1 MNEIDTLRDLV
12 KYNTVKDK
20 ENQEILTYI
29 ENYLKALGFYLE
41 KKEKYLIMSIG
52 NEPILGFIGH
62 SDTVN
67 YIEGWSTNPFD
78 VTVEDDNI
86 YGLGVCDMKGGI
98 AAFLQ
103 ALEEFDLNTLKRG
116 IKVYITYD
124 EEIAFSGIKEILKN
138 QKQFPEYI
146 IVGEPTD
153 NQIITGCKGLLAVK
167 IKTKG
172 KKVHSSTP
180 DKGESANLKMI
191 KLLNE
196 LQNFYEKEIK
206 IERNDNYEVN
216 YTTMNIGLINGG
228 NSINSVS
235 DKCESFIDFRIA
247 KEEHIEKI
255 KRKINELSEKYK
267 ADIYYEIEIQPF
279 FNKIDFI
286 ENEKTANFMTEA
298 SWVNGK
304 RMILGPGPVTAHEID
319 EHISINSL
327 RLLVEQYKELIEK
340 ICNQ

>member
-1 MNEIDTLRDLV
+1 MSEIDLLKALV
-12 KYNTVKDK
+12 KYNTVEDK
-20 ENQEILTYI
+20 ENQKILVYI
-29 ENYLKALGFYLE
+29 EEYLKPLGFTIQ

-52 NEPILGFIGH
+52 KEPNLGFIGH

-67 YIEGWSTNPFD
+67 YIDGWLTNPYD
-78 VTVEDDNI
+78 VTVKNDNI

-103 ALEEFDLNTLKRG
+103 ALAEIDLNTLKRG

-124 EEIAFSGIKEILKN
+124 EEIAFSGIKDILKSHEE
-138 QKQFPEYI
+138 FPEYI

-153 NQIITGCKGLLAVK
+153 NQIITGCKGLLAVR

-206 IERNDNYEVN
+206 VEKNDNYEVN

-247 KEEHIEKI
+247 KEEHIETI
-255 KRKINELSEKYK
+255 KQKINELSDKYK
-267 ADIYYEIEIQPF
+267 ADVYYEIEIQPF
-279 FNKIDFI
+279 FNKIDFL
-286 ENEKTANFMTEA
+286 EDEKTANFMTEA
-298 SWVNGK
+298 SWVKGK
-304 RMILGPGPVTAHEID
+304 RMILGPGPVTAHEIN
-319 EHISINSL
+319 EHITKKSL

-340 ICNQ
+340 ICN

>member
-1 MNEIDTLRDLV
+1 MNEIDILKILV
-12 KYNTVKDK
+12 QYNTVEDK
-20 ENQEILTYI
+20 ENQKILAYI
-29 ENYLKALGFYLE
+29 EEYLKLLGFTIQ

-52 NEPILGFIGH
+52 KKPILGFIGH

-67 YIEGWSTNPFD
+67 YINGWSTNPFD
-78 VTVEDDNI
+78 VTVKDDNI

-103 ALEEFDLNTLKRG
+103 ALAEIDLNTLKRG

-124 EEIAFSGIKEILKN
+124 EEIAFSGIKDILKN
-138 QKQFPEYI
+138 HEQFPEYI

-153 NQIITGCKGLLAVK
+153 NQIITGCKGLLAVR

-196 LQNFYEKEIK
+196 LQNFYEEGIK
-206 IERNDNYEVN
+206 VEQNDNYEVN

-247 KEEHIEKI
+247 KEEHIETI
-255 KRKINELSEKYK
+255 KQKINELSDKYK
-267 ADIYYEIEIQPF
+267 ADVYYEIEIQPF
-279 FNKIDFI
+279 FNKIDFL
-286 ENEKTANFMTEA
+286 EDEKTANFMTEA
-298 SWVNGK
+298 SWVKGK
-304 RMILGPGPVTAHEID
+304 RIILGPGPITAHEIN
-319 EHISINSL
+319 EHISKKSL
-327 RLLVEQYKELIEK
+327 RVLVEQYKELIEK
-340 ICNQ
+340 ICN

>member
-1 MNEIDTLRDLV
+1 MNEMDTLRDLV
-12 KYNTVKDK
+12 KFNTIKDK
-20 ENQEILTYI
+20 DNQGILTYI
-29 ENYLKALGFYLE
+29 ENYLKTLGIFLE

-52 NEPILGFIGH
+52 KEPILGFIGH

-78 VTVEDDNI
+78 VTVKDDNI

-103 ALEEFDLNTLKRG
+103 ALAEIDLNTLKRG

-124 EEIAFSGIKEILKN
+124 EEIAFSGIKDILKSHEE
-138 QKQFPEYI
+138 FPEYI

-153 NQIITGCKGLLAVK
+153 NQIITGCKGLLAVR

-180 DKGESANLKMI
+180 DKGKSANLEMI

-255 KRKINELSEKYK
+255 KQKINELSEKYK

-279 FNKIDFI
+279 FNNIDFL
-286 ENEKTANFMTEA
+286 ENKKTANFMTEA
-298 SWVNGK
+298 SWVKGK
-304 RMILGPGPVTAHEID
+304 RIILGPGPITAHEIN
-319 EHISINSL
+319 EHISIKSL
-327 RLLVEQYKELIEK
+327 RLLIEQYKGLIEK

>member
-1 MNEIDTLRDLV
+1 MSEIDILKALV
-12 KYNTVKDK
+12 KYNTVEDK
-20 ENQEILTYI
+20 ENQKILTYI
-29 ENYLKALGFYLE
+29 EYYLKSMGFSIQ

-52 NEPILGFIGH
+52 KEPILGFIGH

-78 VTVEDDNI
+78 VTVKDEEI

-103 ALEEFDLNTLKRG
+103 ALAETDLNTLKRG
-116 IKVYITYD
+116 IKIYITYD

-138 QKQFPEYI
+138 HEQFPEYI

-153 NQIITGCKGLLAVK
+153 NQMITGCKGLLAVR

-180 DKGESANLKMI
+180 DKGKSANLEMI

-206 IERNDNYEVN
+206 VERNDNYEVN

-255 KRKINELSEKYK
+255 KQKINELSEKYE

-279 FNKIDFI
+279 FNKIDFL

-298 SWVNGK
+298 SWVKGK
-304 RMILGPGPVTAHEID
+304 RIILGPGPVTAHEID
-319 EHISINSL
+319 EHISQKSL
-327 RLLVEQYKELIEK
+327 RLLVEQYKELIQK
-340 ICNQ
+340 ICN

>member
-1 MNEIDTLRDLV
+1 MSEIDLLKALV
-12 KYNTVKDK
+12 KYNTVEDK
-20 ENQEILTYI
+20 ENQKILAYI
-29 ENYLKALGFYLE
+29 EEYLKLLGFTIQ

-52 NEPILGFIGH
+52 KKPILGFIGH

-67 YIEGWSTNPFD
+67 HINGWSTNPFD
-78 VTVEDDNI
+78 VTVKDDNI

-103 ALEEFDLNTLKRG
+103 ALAEIDLNTLKRG

-124 EEIAFSGIKEILKN
+124 EEIAFSGIKDILKN
-138 QKQFPEYI
+138 HEQFPEYI

-153 NQIITGCKGLLAVK
+153 NQIITGCKGLLAVR

-172 KKVHSSTP
+172 RKVHSSTP

-196 LQNFYEKEIK
+196 LQNFYEEGIK
-206 IERNDNYEVN
+206 VEQNDNYEVN

-255 KRKINELSEKYK
+255 KQKIDELSAKYK
-267 ADIYYEIEIQPF
+267 ADISYEIEIQPF

-298 SWVNGK
+298 SWVKGK
-304 RMILGPGPVTAHEID
+304 RMILGAGPVTAHEIN
-319 EHISINSL
+319 EHITKKSL

-340 ICNQ
+340 ICN

>member
-1 MNEIDTLRDLV
+1 MSEIDLLKALV
-12 KYNTVKDK
+12 KYNTVEDK
-20 ENQEILTYI
+20 ENQKILAYI
-29 ENYLKALGFYLE
+29 EEYLKLLGFTIQ

-52 NEPILGFIGH
+52 KKPILGFIGH

-67 YIEGWSTNPFD
+67 YIDGWTTDPFV
-78 VTVEDDNI
+78 VTVRDDNV
-86 YGLGVCDMKGGI
+86 YGLGVCDMKSGI

-103 ALEEFDLNTLKRG
+103 ALAEIDLNTLKRG

-138 QKQFPEYI
+138 HEEFPEYI

-153 NQIITGCKGLLAVK
+153 NQIITGCKGLLAVR

-172 KKVHSSTP
+172 KKLHSSTP

-196 LQNFYEKEIK
+196 LQNFYEEGIK
-206 IERNDNYEVN
+206 VEQNDNYEVN

-255 KRKINELSEKYK
+255 KQKIDELSAKYK
-267 ADIYYEIEIQPF
+267 ADISYEIEIQPF

-298 SWVNGK
+298 SWVKGK
-304 RMILGPGPVTAHEID
+304 RMILGAGPVTAHEIN
-319 EHISINSL
+319 EHITKKSL

-340 ICNQ
+340 ICN

>member
-1 MNEIDTLRDLV
+1 MSEIDLLKALV
-12 KYNTVKDK
+12 KYNTVEDK
-20 ENQEILTYI
+20 ENQKILAYI
-29 ENYLKALGFYLE
+29 EEYLKLLGFTIQ

-52 NEPILGFIGH
+52 KKPILGFIGH

-67 YIEGWSTNPFD
+67 HINGWSTNPFD
-78 VTVEDDNI
+78 VTVKDDNI

-103 ALEEFDLNTLKRG
+103 ALAEIDLNTLKRG

-124 EEIAFSGIKEILKN
+124 EEIAFSGIKDILKN
-138 QKQFPEYI
+138 HEQFPEYI

-153 NQIITGCKGLLAVK
+153 NQIITGCKGLLAVR

-172 KKVHSSTP
+172 RKVHSSTP

-196 LQNFYEKEIK
+196 LQNFYEEGIK
-206 IERNDNYEVN
+206 VEQNDNYEVN

-255 KRKINELSEKYK
+255 KQKIDELSAKYK
-267 ADIYYEIEIQPF
+267 ADISYEIEIQPF

-298 SWVNGK
+298 SWVKGK
-304 RMILGPGPVTAHEID
+304 RMILGAGPVTANEIN
-319 EHISINSL
+319 EHITKKSL

-340 ICNQ
+340 ICN

>member
-1 MNEIDTLRDLV
+1 MNEIDILKILV
-12 KYNTVKDK
+12 QYNTVEDK
-20 ENQEILTYI
+20 ENQKILAYI
-29 ENYLKALGFYLE
+29 EEYLKLLGFTIQ

-52 NEPILGFIGH
+52 KKPILGFIGH

-67 YIEGWSTNPFD
+67 YINGWSTNPFD
-78 VTVEDDNI
+78 VTVKDDNI
-86 YGLGVCDMKGGI
+86 YGVGVCDMKGGI

-103 ALEEFDLNTLKRG
+103 ALAEIDLNTLKRG

-124 EEIAFSGIKEILKN
+124 EEIAFSGIKDILKN
-138 QKQFPEYI
+138 HEQFPEYI

-153 NQIITGCKGLLAVK
+153 NQIITGCKGLLAVR

-191 KLLNE
+191 ELINE

-206 IERNDNYEVN
+206 VERNDNYEVN

-247 KEEHIEKI
+247 KEEHIETI
-255 KRKINELSEKYK
+255 KQKINELSDKYK
-267 ADIYYEIEIQPF
+267 ADVYYEIEIQPF
-279 FNKIDFI
+279 FNKIDFL
-286 ENEKTANFMTEA
+286 EDEKTANFMTEA
-298 SWVNGK
+298 SWVKGK
-304 RMILGPGPVTAHEID
+304 RMILGPGPVTAHEIN
-319 EHISINSL
+319 EHITKKSL

-340 ICNQ
+340 ICN

>member
-1 MNEIDTLRDLV
+1 MNEIDILKILV
-12 KYNTVKDK
+12 QYNTVEDK
-20 ENQEILTYI
+20 ENQKILAYI
-29 ENYLKALGFYLE
+29 EEYLKLLGFTIQ

-52 NEPILGFIGH
+52 KKPILGFIGH

-67 YIEGWSTNPFD
+67 YINGWSTNPFD
-78 VTVEDDNI
+78 VTVKDDNI

-103 ALEEFDLNTLKRG
+103 ALAEIDLNTLKRG

-124 EEIAFSGIKEILKN
+124 EEIAFSGIKDILKN
-138 QKQFPEYI
+138 HEQFPEYI

-153 NQIITGCKGLLAVK
+153 NQIITGCKGLLAVR

-196 LQNFYEKEIK
+196 LQNFYEEGIK
-206 IERNDNYEVN
+206 VEQNDNYEVN

-247 KEEHIEKI
+247 KEEHIETI
-255 KRKINELSEKYK
+255 KQKINELSDKYN

-279 FNKIDFI
+279 SNKIDFI

-298 SWVNGK
+298 SWVKGK
-304 RMILGPGPVTAHEID
+304 RIILGPGPITAHEIN
-319 EHISINSL
+319 EYISKKSL
-327 RLLVEQYKELIEK
+327 RVLVEQYKELIEK
-340 ICNQ
+340 ICN

>member
-255 KRKINELSEKYK
+255 KQKINELSEKYK

>member
-1 MNEIDTLRDLV
+1 MSEIEILKALV

-29 ENYLKALGFYLE
+29 ENYLKTLGFYLE

-103 ALEEFDLNTLKRG
+103 ALKEIDLNILKRG

-124 EEIAFSGIKEILKN
+124 EEIAFSGIKDILEN
-138 QKQFPEYI
+138 HEQFPEYI

-153 NQIITGCKGLLAVK
+153 NQIITGCKGLLAVR

-196 LQNFYEKEIK
+196 LQNFYEEEIK
-206 IERNDNYEVN
+206 VERNDNYEVN

-255 KRKINELSEKYK
+255 KQKINRLSEKYS
-267 ADIYYEIEIQPF
+267 ADISYEIEIQPF

-304 RMILGPGPVTAHEID
+304 RMILGAGPVTAHEID
-319 EHISINSL
+319 EHISIKSL
-327 RLLVEQYKELIEK
+327 QLLVEQYKELIEK

>member
-12 KYNTVKDK
+12 KFNTIKDK
-20 ENQEILTYI
+20 DNQKILEYI
-29 ENYLKALGFYLE
+29 EDYLKTLGFYLE

-52 NEPILGFIGH
+52 KEPILGFIGH

-103 ALEEFDLNTLKRG
+103 ALKEIDLDILKRG

-138 QKQFPEYI
+138 QEQFPEYI

-153 NQIITGCKGLLAVK
+153 NQTITGCKGLLAVR

-196 LQNFYEKEIK
+196 LQNFYEEEIK
-206 IERNDNYEVN
+206 VERNDNYEVN

-235 DKCESFIDFRIA
+235 DNCESFIDFRIA
-247 KEEHIEKI
+247 KKEHIEKI
-255 KRKINELSEKYK
+255 KRKINELSDKYN

-279 FNKIDFI
+279 SNKIDFI

-298 SWVNGK
+298 SWVKGK
-304 RMILGPGPVTAHEID
+304 RIILGPGPITAHEIN
-319 EHISINSL
+319 EYISKKSL
-327 RLLVEQYKELIEK
+327 RVLVEQYKELIEK
-340 ICNQ
+340 ICN

>member
-1 MNEIDTLRDLV
+1 MNEIDILKSLV
-12 KYNTVKDK
+12 KCNTVEDR
-20 ENQEILTYI
+20 ENQKILTYI
-29 ENYLKALGFYLE
+29 EDYLKPLGFFIE
-41 KKEKYLIMSIG
+41 RKEKYLIMSIG
-52 NEPILGFIGH
+52 KEPILGFIGH

-67 YIEGWSTNPFD
+67 YIDGWLTNPLD
-78 VTVEDDNI
+78 ITVKDGDI

-103 ALEEFDLNTLKRG
+103 ALAEIDLNTLKRG

-124 EEIAFSGIKEILKN
+124 EEIAFSGIKEILKGHE
-138 QKQFPEYI
+138 QFPEYI

-153 NQIITGCKGLLAVK
+153 NQIITGCKGLLAVR
-167 IKTKG
+167 IKTRG

-180 DKGESANLKMI
+180 DKGKSANLGMI
-191 KLLNE
+191 KFLNE
-196 LQNFYEKEIK
+196 LQNFYEEEIK
-206 IERNDNYEVN
+206 VEKNDNYEVN

-279 FNKIDFI
+279 FNKIDFLQ
-286 ENEKTANFMTEA
+286 NEKTANFMTEA
-298 SWVNGK
+298 SWVKGK
-304 RMILGPGPVTAHEID
+304 RMILGPGPITAHEIN
-319 EHISINSL
+319 EHISIKSL

-340 ICNQ
+340 ICN

>member
-1 MNEIDTLRDLV
+1 MSEIEILKALV
-12 KYNTVKDK
+12 KYDTVKDK

-29 ENYLKALGFYLE
+29 ENYLKTLGFSLE
-41 KKEKYLIMSIG
+41 KKEKYFIMSIG

-67 YIEGWSTNPFD
+67 YIDGWSTNPFD

-103 ALEEFDLNTLKRG
+103 TLTEFDLNTLKRG

-124 EEIAFSGIKEILKN
+124 EEIAFSGIKDILKN
-138 QKQFPEYI
+138 HEQFPEYI

-153 NQIITGCKGLLAVK
+153 NQTITGCKGLLAVR

-206 IERNDNYEVN
+206 VEKNDNYEVN

-255 KRKINELSEKYK
+255 KQKIDELSDKYK

-279 FNKIDFI
+279 FNKIDFL

-298 SWVNGK
+298 SWVEG
-304 RMILGPGPVTAHEID
+304 RRIILGPGPVTAHEIN
-319 EHISINSL
+319 EHISIKSL

>member
-1 MNEIDTLRDLV
+1 MSEIDLLKALV
-12 KYNTVKDK
+12 KYNTVEDK
-20 ENQEILTYI
+20 ENQKILAYI
-29 ENYLKALGFYLE
+29 EEYLKLLGFTIQ

-52 NEPILGFIGH
+52 KKPILGFIGH

-67 YIEGWSTNPFD
+67 YINGWSTNPFD
-78 VTVEDDNI
+78 VTVKDDNI

-103 ALEEFDLNTLKRG
+103 ALAEIDLNTLKRG

-124 EEIAFSGIKEILKN
+124 EEIAFSGIKDILKN
-138 QKQFPEYI
+138 HEQFPEYI

-153 NQIITGCKGLLAVK
+153 NQIITGCKGLLAVR

-196 LQNFYEKEIK
+196 LQNFYEEGIK
-206 IERNDNYEVN
+206 VEQNDNYEVN

-255 KRKINELSEKYK
+255 KQKIDELSAKYK
-267 ADIYYEIEIQPF
+267 ADISYEIEIQPF
-279 FNKIDFI
+279 SNKIDFI

-298 SWVNGK
+298 SRVKGK
-304 RMILGPGPVTAHEID
+304 RMILGAGPLTAHEIN

>member
-1 MNEIDTLRDLV
+1 MSEIDLLKALV
-12 KYNTVKDK
+12 KYNTVEDK
-20 ENQEILTYI
+20 ENQKILAYI
-29 ENYLKALGFYLE
+29 EEYLKPLGFTIQ
-41 KKEKYLIMSIG
+41 KKEKYLIMSVG
-52 NEPILGFIGH
+52 KEPILGFIGH

-67 YIEGWSTNPFD
+67 YIDGWSTNPFD
-78 VTVEDDNI
+78 VTVKEDNI

-103 ALEEFDLNTLKRG
+103 TLAEIDLNTLKRG

-138 QKQFPEYI
+138 HEEFPEYI

-167 IKTKG
+167 IETKG

-255 KRKINELSEKYK
+255 KQKINELSEKYK

-279 FNKIDFI
+279 FNKINFL

-298 SWVNGK
+298 SWVKGK
-304 RMILGPGPVTAHEID
+304 RIILGPGPITAHEIN

>member
-1 MNEIDTLRDLV
+1 MSEIDLLKALV
-12 KYNTVKDK
+12 KYNTVEDK
-20 ENQEILTYI
+20 ENQKILAYI
-29 ENYLKALGFYLE
+29 EEYLKLLGFTIQ

-52 NEPILGFIGH
+52 KKPILGFIGH

-67 YIEGWSTNPFD
+67 YINGWSTNPFD
-78 VTVEDDNI
+78 VTVKDDNI

-103 ALEEFDLNTLKRG
+103 ALAEIDLNTLKRG

-124 EEIAFSGIKEILKN
+124 EEIAFSGIKDILKN
-138 QKQFPEYI
+138 HEQFPEYI

-153 NQIITGCKGLLAVK
+153 NQIITGCKGLLAVR

-196 LQNFYEKEIK
+196 LQNFYEEGIK
-206 IERNDNYEVN
+206 VEQNDNYEVN

-255 KRKINELSEKYK
+255 KQKIDELSAKYK
-267 ADIYYEIEIQPF
+267 ADISYEIEIQPF

-298 SWVNGK
+298 S
-304 RMILGPGPVTAHEID
+304 
-319 EHISINSL
+319 
-327 RLLVEQYKELIEK
+327 
-340 ICNQ
+340 

>member
-1 MNEIDTLRDLV
+1 MNEIDILKILV
-12 KYNTVKDK
+12 QYNTVEDK
-20 ENQEILTYI
+20 ENQKILAYI
-29 ENYLKALGFYLE
+29 EEYLKLLGFTIQ

-52 NEPILGFIGH
+52 KKPILGFIGH

-67 YIEGWSTNPFD
+67 YINGWSTNPFD
-78 VTVEDDNI
+78 VTVKDDNI

-103 ALEEFDLNTLKRG
+103 ALAEIDLNTLKRG

-124 EEIAFSGIKEILKN
+124 EEIAFSGIKDILKN
-138 QKQFPEYI
+138 HEQFPEYI

-153 NQIITGCKGLLAVK
+153 NQIITGCKGLLAVR

-191 KLLNE
+191 ELINE

-206 IERNDNYEVN
+206 VERNDNYEVN

-247 KEEHIEKI
+247 KEEHIETI
-255 KRKINELSEKYK
+255 KQKINELSDKYK
-267 ADIYYEIEIQPF
+267 ADVYYEIEIQPF
-279 FNKIDFI
+279 FNKIDFL
-286 ENEKTANFMTEA
+286 EDEKTANFMTEA
-298 SWVNGK
+298 SWVKGK
-304 RMILGPGPVTAHEID
+304 RMILGPGPVTAHEIN
-319 EHISINSL
+319 EHITKKSL

-340 ICNQ
+340 ICN

>member
-1 MNEIDTLRDLV
+1 MSEIDLLKALV
-12 KYNTVKDK
+12 KYNTVEDK
-20 ENQEILTYI
+20 ENQKILAYI
-29 ENYLKALGFYLE
+29 EEYLKLLGFTIQ

-52 NEPILGFIGH
+52 KKPILGFIGH

-67 YIEGWSTNPFD
+67 HINGWSTNPFD
-78 VTVEDDNI
+78 VTVKDDNI

-103 ALEEFDLNTLKRG
+103 ALAEIDLNTLKRG

-124 EEIAFSGIKEILKN
+124 EEIAFSGIKDILKSHEE
-138 QKQFPEYI
+138 FPEYI

-153 NQIITGCKGLLAVK
+153 NQIITGCKGLLAVR

-180 DKGESANLKMI
+180 DKGKSANLEMI

-255 KRKINELSEKYK
+255 KQKIDELSAKYK
-267 ADIYYEIEIQPF
+267 ADISYEIEIQPF

-298 SWVNGK
+298 SWVKGK
-304 RMILGPGPVTAHEID
+304 RMILGAGPVTAHEIN
-319 EHISINSL
+319 EHITKKSL

-340 ICNQ
+340 ICN

>member
-1 MNEIDTLRDLV
+1 MSEIDLLKALV
-12 KYNTVKDK
+12 KYNTVEDK
-20 ENQEILTYI
+20 ENQKILAYI
-29 ENYLKALGFYLE
+29 EEYLKLLGFTIQ

-52 NEPILGFIGH
+52 KKPILGFIGH

-67 YIEGWSTNPFD
+67 HINGWSTNPFD
-78 VTVEDDNI
+78 VTVKDDNI

-103 ALEEFDLNTLKRG
+103 ALAEIDLNTLKRG

-124 EEIAFSGIKEILKN
+124 EEIAFSGIKDILKN
-138 QKQFPEYI
+138 HEQFPEYI

-153 NQIITGCKGLLAVK
+153 NQIITGCKGLLAVR

-196 LQNFYEKEIK
+196 LQNFYEEGIK
-206 IERNDNYEVN
+206 VEQNDNYEVN

-255 KRKINELSEKYK
+255 KQKIDELSAKYK
-267 ADIYYEIEIQPF
+267 ADISYEIEIQPF

-298 SWVNGK
+298 SWVKGK
-304 RMILGPGPVTAHEID
+304 RMILGAGPVTAHEIN
-319 EHISINSL
+319 EHITKKSL

-340 ICNQ
+340 ICN

>member
-1 MNEIDTLRDLV
+1 MNEMDTLRDLV
-12 KYNTVKDK
+12 KFNTIKDK
-20 ENQEILTYI
+20 DNQGILTYI
-29 ENYLKALGFYLE
+29 ENYLKTLGIFLE

-52 NEPILGFIGH
+52 KEPILGFIGH

-67 YIEGWSTNPFD
+67 YIEGWSTSPFD
-78 VTVEDDNI
+78 VTVKDDNI

-103 ALEEFDLNTLKRG
+103 ALAEIDLNTLKRG

-124 EEIAFSGIKEILKN
+124 EEIAFSGIKEILKSHE
-138 QKQFPEYI
+138 QFPEYI

-153 NQIITGCKGLLAVK
+153 NQIITGCKGLLAVR

-180 DKGESANLKMI
+180 DKGKSANLEMI

-255 KRKINELSEKYK
+255 KQKINELSEKYK

-279 FNKIDFI
+279 FNNIDFL
-286 ENEKTANFMTEA
+286 ENKKTANFMTEA
-298 SWVNGK
+298 SWVKGK
-304 RMILGPGPVTAHEID
+304 RIILGPGPITAHEIN
-319 EHISINSL
+319 EHISIKSL
-327 RLLVEQYKELIEK
+327 RLLIEQYKGLIEK

>member
-1 MNEIDTLRDLV
+1 MNEIDILKILV
-12 KYNTVKDK
+12 QYNTVEDK
-20 ENQEILTYI
+20 ENQKILAYI
-29 ENYLKALGFYLE
+29 EEYLKLLGFTIQ

-52 NEPILGFIGH
+52 KKPILGFIGH

-67 YIEGWSTNPFD
+67 YINGWSTNPFD
-78 VTVEDDNI
+78 VTVKDDNI

-103 ALEEFDLNTLKRG
+103 ALAEINLNTLKRG

-124 EEIAFSGIKEILKN
+124 EEIAFSGIKDILKN
-138 QKQFPEYI
+138 HEQFPEYI

-153 NQIITGCKGLLAVK
+153 NQIITGCKGLLAAR

-191 KLLNE
+191 ELINE

-206 IERNDNYEVN
+206 VERNDNYEVN

-247 KEEHIEKI
+247 KEEHIETI
-255 KRKINELSEKYK
+255 KQKINELSDKYK
-267 ADIYYEIEIQPF
+267 ADVYYEIEIQPF
-279 FNKIDFI
+279 FNKIDFL
-286 ENEKTANFMTEA
+286 EDEKTANFMTEA
-298 SWVNGK
+298 SWVKGK
-304 RMILGPGPVTAHEID
+304 RMILGPGPVTAHEIN
-319 EHISINSL
+319 EHITKKSL

-340 ICNQ
+340 ICN

>member
-1 MNEIDTLRDLV
+1 MSEIDLLKALV
-12 KYNTVKDK
+12 KYNTVEDK
-20 ENQEILTYI
+20 ENQKILAYI
-29 ENYLKALGFYLE
+29 EEYLKLLGFTIQ

-52 NEPILGFIGH
+52 KKPILGFIGH

-67 YIEGWSTNPFD
+67 YIDGWTTDPFV
-78 VTVEDDNI
+78 VTVRDDNV
-86 YGLGVCDMKGGI
+86 YGLGVCDMKSGI

-103 ALEEFDLNTLKRG
+103 ALAEIDLNTLKRG

-138 QKQFPEYI
+138 HEEFPEYI

-153 NQIITGCKGLLAVK
+153 NQIITGCKGLLAVR

-196 LQNFYEKEIK
+196 LQNFYEEGIK
-206 IERNDNYEVN
+206 VEQNDNYEVN

-255 KRKINELSEKYK
+255 KQKIDELSAKYK
-267 ADIYYEIEIQPF
+267 ADISYEIEIQPF

-298 SWVNGK
+298 SWVKGK
-304 RMILGPGPVTAHEID
+304 RMILGAGPVTAHEIN
-319 EHISINSL
+319 EHITKKSL

-340 ICNQ
+340 ICN

>member
-1 MNEIDTLRDLV
+1 MNEIEILKALV

-20 ENQEILTYI
+20 ENQEFLTYI
-29 ENYLKALGFYLE
+29 ENYLKALGFYVE

-52 NEPILGFIGH
+52 RKPILGFIGH

-78 VTVEDDNI
+78 VTVKDDNI

-103 ALEEFDLNTLKRG
+103 ALAEIDLNTLKRG

-124 EEIAFSGIKEILKN
+124 EEIAFSGIKEILKSHE
-138 QKQFPEYI
+138 QFPEYI

-153 NQIITGCKGLLAVK
+153 NQIITGCKGLLAVR

-180 DKGESANLKMI
+180 DKGKSANLEMI

-255 KRKINELSEKYK
+255 KQKINELSEKYK

-279 FNKIDFI
+279 FNNIDFL
-286 ENEKTANFMTEA
+286 ENKKTANFMTEA
-298 SWVNGK
+298 SWVKGK
-304 RMILGPGPVTAHEID
+304 RIILGPGPITAHEIN
-319 EHISINSL
+319 EHISIKSL
-327 RLLVEQYKELIEK
+327 RLLIEQYKGLIEK

>member
-1 MNEIDTLRDLV
+1 MNEIDILKILV
-12 KYNTVKDK
+12 KYNTVEDK
-20 ENQEILTYI
+20 ENQKILAYI
-29 ENYLKALGFYLE
+29 EEYLKLLGFTIQ

-52 NEPILGFIGH
+52 KKPILGFIGH

-67 YIEGWSTNPFD
+67 YINGWSTNPFD
-78 VTVEDDNI
+78 VTVKDDNI

-103 ALEEFDLNTLKRG
+103 ALAEIDLNTLKRG

-124 EEIAFSGIKEILKN
+124 EEIAFSGIKDILKN
-138 QKQFPEYI
+138 HEQFPEYI

-153 NQIITGCKGLLAVK
+153 NQIITGCKGLLAVR

-191 KLLNE
+191 ELINE

-206 IERNDNYEVN
+206 VERNDNYEVN

-247 KEEHIEKI
+247 KEEHIETI
-255 KRKINELSEKYK
+255 KQKINELSDKYK
-267 ADIYYEIEIQPF
+267 ADVYYEIEIQPF
-279 FNKIDFI
+279 FNKIDFL
-286 ENEKTANFMTEA
+286 EDEKTANFMTEA
-298 SWVNGK
+298 SWVKGK
-304 RMILGPGPVTAHEID
+304 RMILGPGPVTAHEIN
-319 EHISINSL
+319 EHITKKSL

-340 ICNQ
+340 ICN

>member
-1 MNEIDTLRDLV
+1 MKALV
-12 KYNTVKDK
+12 KYNTVEDK
-20 ENQEILTYI
+20 ENQKILVYI
-29 ENYLKALGFYLE
+29 EEYLKPLGFTIQ

-52 NEPILGFIGH
+52 KEPNLGFIGH

-67 YIEGWSTNPFD
+67 YIDGWLTNPYD
-78 VTVEDDNI
+78 VTVKNDNI

-103 ALEEFDLNTLKRG
+103 ALAEIDLNTLKRG

-124 EEIAFSGIKEILKN
+124 EEIAFSGIKDILKSHEE
-138 QKQFPEYI
+138 FPEYI

-153 NQIITGCKGLLAVK
+153 NQIITGCKGLLAVR

-206 IERNDNYEVN
+206 VEKNDNYEVN

-255 KRKINELSEKYK
+255 KQKIDELSDKYK

-279 FNKIDFI
+279 FNKIDFL

-298 SWVNGK
+298 SWVEG
-304 RMILGPGPVTAHEID
+304 RRIILGPGPITAHEIN
-319 EHISINSL
+319 EHISKKSL
-327 RLLVEQYKELIEK
+327 RVLVEQYKELIEK
-340 ICNQ
+340 ICN